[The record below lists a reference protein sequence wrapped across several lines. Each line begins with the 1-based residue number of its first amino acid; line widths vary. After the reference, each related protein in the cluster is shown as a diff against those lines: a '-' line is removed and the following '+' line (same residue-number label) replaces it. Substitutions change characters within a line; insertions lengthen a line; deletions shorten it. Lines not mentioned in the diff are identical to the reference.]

1 MVNAIDITNV
11 EAFSGSSLAS
21 LVKIDETATEQKYV
35 PSAEKPAAEAS
46 AMLAAAAPPG
56 SPTSSPCVFYESLGD
71 DELEVAVEA
80 PKPADFGTVTVVP
93 PSLGR
98 RAPAPQGLQE
108 RQLNSAGSNNAGSI
122 SAKPKR
128 KMLKKKRDDEPEEL
142 SEYEKQRLANP
153 DPTPDTSPSH

>member
-1 MVNAIDITNV
+1 VVNAIDITNV
-11 EAFSGSSLAS
+11 EAFSGSSLAL

-46 AMLAAAAPPG
+46 AMLAAAAPP